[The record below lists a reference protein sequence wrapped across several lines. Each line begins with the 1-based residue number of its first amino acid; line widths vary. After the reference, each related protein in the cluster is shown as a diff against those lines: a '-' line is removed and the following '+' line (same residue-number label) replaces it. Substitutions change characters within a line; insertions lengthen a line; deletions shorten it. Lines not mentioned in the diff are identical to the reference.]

1 MSGSLVCS
9 SPKVTRVFKL
19 AGLVDLNYNAA
30 SQTLMDNLVLCL
42 IGLHADLTNR
52 AWSRRLVASR

>member
-42 IGLHADLTNR
+42 IGLHADLQ
-52 AWSRRLVASR
+52 